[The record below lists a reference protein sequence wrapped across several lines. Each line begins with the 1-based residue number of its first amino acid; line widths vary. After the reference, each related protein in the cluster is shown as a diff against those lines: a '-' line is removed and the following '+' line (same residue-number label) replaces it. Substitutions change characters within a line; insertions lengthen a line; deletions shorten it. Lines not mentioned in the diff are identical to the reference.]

1 MDPSRFLRESLSFVA
16 VLGGTSMSV
25 ATVGLDIAKQFF
37 QVHGVDANGRVVL
50 RKKLRRSQVAAFFA
64 NLPVCTVGLE
74 ACCGSHYWVR
84 VLSRC
89 GHDVRLIAPQFV
101 KPYIK
106 SNKNDAN
113 DAEAI
118 CEAVSRPLMRFV
130 PGKSVEQQD
139 IQSLHRVRSRLVSS
153 RTGLANQIRGLLA
166 EYGIVLPQH
175 VSQLRRGLPLILEDA
190 TNELTSFSRRL
201 FAHLYDEL
209 LSLEEKIGALDE
221 QIESVFQAS
230 EPCQRVGAVEGI
242 GPLTA
247 TALVAAMSDGKAFKN
262 GRQFAAWLGLVPRQH
277 SSGGKARLL
286 GISKRGD
293 TYLRTLLI
301 HGARSVV
308 SRASRKTDRRS
319 VWITDKQR
327 RLGTSKACVAVAN
340 KNARIVW
347 SLIAR
352 EEVYRRAA

>member
-1 MDPSRFLRESLSFVA
+1 MSL
-16 VLGGTSMSV
+16 T
-25 ATVGLDIAKQFF
+25 TIGLDISKQFF
-37 QVHGVDANGRVVL
+37 QVHCADAGGRAIL
-50 RKKLRRSQVAAFFA
+50 RKKLRRNQVAAFFA
-64 NLPVCTVGLE
+64 NLPPCVVGLE
-74 ACCGSHYWVR
+74 ACCGSHYWFR
-84 VLSRC
+84 VISRFS
-89 GHDVRLIAPQFV
+89 HTVRLIAPQFV
-101 KPYIK
+101 KPYVK

-118 CEAVSRPLMRFV
+118 CEAVSRPRMRFV
-130 PGKSVEQQD
+130 PAKSVAQQD

-175 VSQLRRGLPLILEDA
+175 VSQLRRGLPLILENA
-190 TNELTSFSRRL
+190 TNELTAFSRRFFTSL
-201 FAHLYDEL
+201 RDEL
-209 LSLEEKIGALDE
+209 LSLEEKIATLDKE
-221 QIESVFQAS
+221 IESVYQAS
-230 EPCQRVGAVEGI
+230 EPCQRVAAVEGI

-277 SSGGKARLL
+277 STGGKARLL

-293 TYLRTLLI
+293 SYLRTLLI
-301 HGARSVV
+301 HVARSVV
-308 SRASRKTDRRS
+308 CRASRKTDRRS
-319 VWITDKQR
+319 LWIADKQR

-352 EEVYRRAA
+352 EETYRRAA

>member
-1 MDPSRFLRESLSFVA
+1 
-16 VLGGTSMSV
+16 MSV
-25 ATVGLDIAKQFF
+25 TTIGLDISKRFF
-37 QVHGVDANGRVVL
+37 QVHGADASGRAIL
-50 RKKLRRSQVAAFFA
+50 REKLRRNQVAAFFA
-64 NLPVCTVGLE
+64 NLPPCVVGLE

-89 GHDVRLIAPQFV
+89 GHRVQLIAPQFV
-101 KPYIK
+101 KPYVK
-106 SNKNDAN
+106 SNKSDAN

-118 CEAVSRPLMRFV
+118 CEAVSRPHMRFV
-130 PGKSVEQQD
+130 PAKSVEQQD

-153 RTGLANQIRGLLA
+153 RTGLANQIRGLLS

-190 TNELTSFSRRL
+190 NNELTAFSRRL
-201 FAHLYDEL
+201 FASLYDEL
-209 LSLEEKIGALDE
+209 LSLEEKVAALDK
-221 QIESVFQAS
+221 QIEALHRAS
-230 EPCQRVGAVEGI
+230 EPCQRVPAVEGI

-277 SSGGKARLL
+277 STGGKTRLL

-293 TYLRTLLI
+293 PYLRTLLI

-308 SRASRKTDRRS
+308 CRASCKTDRRS
-319 VWITDKQR
+319 LWIADKQR
-327 RLGTSKACVAVAN
+327 QLGTSKACVAVAN

-352 EEVYRRAA
+352 QETYRRAA

>member
-1 MDPSRFLRESLSFVA
+1 MKI
-16 VLGGTSMSV
+16 

-37 QVHGVDANGRVVL
+37 QVHGIDTEGRVVL
-50 RKKLRRSQVAAFFA
+50 RKKLRRNQVAAFFA
-64 NLPVCTVGLE
+64 NLPPCVVGLE

-84 VLSRC
+84 VLSRS
-89 GHDVRLIAPQFV
+89 GHRVHLMAPQFV
-101 KPYIK
+101 KPYVK

-118 CEAVSRPLMRFV
+118 CEAVGRPHMRFV
-130 PGKSVEQQD
+130 PAKSVEQQD

-153 RTGLANQIRGLLA
+153 RTGLANQIRGLLS
-166 EYGIVLPQH
+166 EYGIVLAQGFA
-175 VSQLRRGLPLILEDA
+175 QLRRSLPLILEDA
-190 TNELTSFSRRL
+190 TNELTPFSRRL
-201 FAHLYDEL
+201 FSFLRDEL
-209 LSLEEKIGALDE
+209 LSLEEKIKALDE
-221 QIESVFQAS
+221 QIESMYQAS
-230 EPCQRVGAVEGI
+230 EPCQRVAAVEGI

-277 SSGGKARLL
+277 SSGGKTRLF

-319 VWITDKQR
+319 LWIADKQR

-347 SLIAR
+347 SLIAH